1 MTKLRTTKVSN
12 AQLKVAVKSLSAWTD
27 KVENG
32 EFELETGT
40 YQAFKR
46 ARDHISCE
54 VAKQNRRER
63 KRTINVNIVSDP
75 ERQSYLKK
83 QFEQQYEQEYANE

>member
-1 MTKLRTTKVSN
+1 MGKAKTTKVAN
-12 AQLKVAVKSLSAWTD
+12 IHLKSAEKALTAWTD

-46 ARDHISCE
+46 AREHISCE

-75 ERQSYLKK
+75 ERQSYLKR
-83 QFEQQYEQEYANE
+83 QFEQQYAND